1 MTPRIENQEKY
12 SDIITKIDK
21 HYKTMCSMRPLSAD
35 AIKRYYNDFGIVSS
49 YNSNAIE
56 GNSFTYDE
64 TYLLLNDG
72 IPTVTRTFREH
83 EDIVGYKAGFDYL
96 QKALQENK
104 TIDNEF
110 VQKLHSFVMR
120 GEEIAGQY
128 RQDQVYIGNAFAI
141 TYTPCPP
148 EQVMDRMTVLMKRIQ
163 LDMQNYHNLS
173 WQNSIDWYQLFHTLA
188 KHHCEFEQIH
198 PFMDG
203 NGRTGRL
210 LLSYEFLQIGLLP
223 VDIRVAYRDRYYAA
237 LKNYD
242 VKKHYSTNPN
252 SKTDGMAKLLAE
264 SELRSMEVWNSVFV
278 SSKMNKGTSVVSSNK
293 NYSYIEREKDNDS
306 VM

>member
-12 SDIITKIDK
+12 GDIIAQIDK
-21 HYKTMCSMRPLSAD
+21 HYKTMCSMRPLSQD
-35 AIKRYYNDFGIVSS
+35 TIKRYYNDFSIVSS

-72 IPTVTRTFREH
+72 ITTVARTFREH

-96 QKALQENK
+96 QKAVQQKQL
-104 TIDNEF
+104 IDNEF
-110 VQKLHSFVMR
+110 IQKLHYFVMR

-128 RQDQVYIGNAFAI
+128 RQDQVYIGNAFSI

-148 EQVMDRMTVLMKRIQ
+148 EQVFLRMSMLIERMQV
-163 LDMQNYHNLS
+163 DMQKY
-173 WQNSIDWYQLFHTLA
+173 QNISQQQNIDWYALFHILA

-210 LLSYEFLQIGLLP
+210 VLSYEFLQIGLLP

-242 VKKHYSTNPN
+242 TKKHYSTNPN

-264 SELRSMEVWNSVFV
+264 AELNSMEVWNKMFV
-278 SSKMNKGTSVVSSNK
+278 GHKPPETEIPKTTYKEKKK
-293 NYSYIEREKDNDS
+293 NIKDYE
-306 VM
+306 M